1 MRQRPYEIL
10 SSEFHYEQILRN
22 SILRWGYNFRI
33 MLKLKKYAIFAV
45 VVIGL
50 VTAIKFAACH
60 VSQSASAPTSI
71 TGDNH
76 SKSTSSDPPCWHKLV
91 AWPEGITAWL
101 LLGTLGAIVWQAWE
115 TRRSAEASALAAK
128 VAKDGLIAVQR
139 PKVFVKWV
147 FLIPGKPKDVGGT
160 QILEDDHHWRIG
172 CVVANLG
179 GSKAEIIESNLTIEA
194 RGIGS
199 IDDLLPNLPP
209 YGTDYSFEQF
219 SIDPGERQEKVI
231 VLARQ
236 PETARFKFLWEQC
249 MAGNHTDT
257 SPLICFGF
265 FSYRDLSGVDRR
277 TGFGARLNPEDMSF
291 TRLTDKP
298 EYEYCD

>member
-1 MRQRPYEIL
+1 
-10 SSEFHYEQILRN
+10 
-22 SILRWGYNFRI
+22 
-33 MLKLKKYAIFAV
+33 MLKLKKYAIFVAVAV
-45 VVIGL
+45 VLIA
-50 VTAIKFAACH
+50 AIELAACH
-60 VSQSASAPTSI
+60 VSQPTERIVSIDGHQITLAPMSSV
-71 TGDNH
+71 GDKH
-76 SKSTSSDPPCWHKLV
+76 SSNDVKSEPPCWHKLLS
-91 AWPEGITAWL
+91 WPEGITAWL
-101 LLGTLGAIVWQAWE
+101 LMLTLGGIIWQAWE

-139 PKVFVKWV
+139 PKVVVKLV
-147 FLIPGKPKDVGGT
+147 FLFPGKLKDVGGT

-179 GSKAEIIESNLTIEA
+179 GSKAEIIKSNLTIEA
-194 RGIGS
+194 LGIGS
-199 IDDLLPNLPP
+199 IDGLLPNLPP

-219 SIDPGERQEKVI
+219 SIEPGERQEKII

-249 MAGNHTDT
+249 IAGNHTDT

-277 TGFGARLNPEDMSF
+277 TGFGAQWNPKDMSF